1 MRRLCDLPVGCDFLC
16 EYRFRVREILAIT
29 TPYFEG
35 IYPIPIG
42 VEGIHEVH
50 VDAASRLQTK
60 NLFSLLQ
67 APPGVN

>member
-1 MRRLCDLPVGCDFLC
+1 
-16 EYRFRVREILAIT
+16 VREILAIT

-60 NLFSLLQ
+60 LFKFVASATGSELRWAHNIAKTLLTSYGHY
-67 APPGVN
+67 A